1 MKIFFF
7 ALPGHGQSRDLVDFF
22 FLPKEGRG
30 EKFFFRPSRS
40 RAKSR
45 LSRFFLPKEG
55 RGENFFFSPFP
66 VTGKVET

>member
-1 MKIFFF
+1 MKNFFF

-22 FLPKEGRG
+22 CQRKVGV
-30 EKFFFRPSRS
+30 KIFFFRPSRS